1 MLTVVTN
8 KISGLSLNFD
18 INQKHDFT
26 PKSESIKK
34 YVDYEVNKVLEE
46 SRASEKDLEYISFI
60 PSKSFYLRTY
70 FDDTS
75 SYSKVGF
82 TDFYLTGTTIYTQ
95 ESYYIFDLYDSFED
109 NNQELLSRNFVKM
122 SKIVKDT
129 TTNIFFDVSKKMTKE
144 FVNIYVPSY
153 FINEGKNTLYLKVN
167 FFNAING
174 KFRFFKCS
182 QTDEKASQN
191 YLTLKIDNTTK
202 TYDIIGGDI
211 ISLNA
216 PNVYKITQNIEP
228 KKEEDLMN
236 DNKVKKIRPIIRQNR
251 IITSRGR
258 FQ

>member
-1 MLTVVTN
+1 MLTLVTN
-8 KISGLSLNFD
+8 TISGLSLNFD
-18 INQKHDFT
+18 INQKHDFI

-60 PSKSFYLRTY
+60 PSKSFYLRPY
-70 FDDTS
+70 FDNSS

-82 TDFYLTGTTIYTQ
+82 TNFYLTGTTVYTQ

-109 NNQELLSRNFVKM
+109 NNQELISRNFVKM

-129 TTNIFFDVSKKMTKE
+129 TTNIFFDVSKKIKKE
-144 FVNIYVPSY
+144 FINIYVPSY
-153 FINEGKNTLYLKVN
+153 FINEKIDTFYLKIS

-202 TYDIIGGDI
+202 TYDIIGGNN
-211 ISLNA
+211 ISTNA
-216 PNVYKITQNIEP
+216 TNIYKITQIIQP
-228 KKEEDLMN
+228 KKEEDLL
-236 DNKVKKIRPIIRQNR
+236 DNNGIRNIRPTIRQEKL
-251 IITSRGR
+251 ITSRGK
-258 FQ
+258 FL